1 MQVNGWRDMPMR
13 FDVVIPVG
21 PGGKARRPFHRLHNL
36 PKISELRDAQGS
48 NTGAIP
54 CQHHTNTVSRPS
66 LPAPPPSWPG
76 AVQGLIT
83 WPKSVSCVMH
93 KGAIPEQPHAN

>member
-48 NTGAIP
+48 NTVAIP

-66 LPAPPPSWPG
+66 APAPPPSGPE
-76 AVQGLIT
+76 AVQGPTTCL
-83 WPKSVSCVMH
+83 KSVGCVIHM
-93 KGAIPEQPHAN
+93 GAIP